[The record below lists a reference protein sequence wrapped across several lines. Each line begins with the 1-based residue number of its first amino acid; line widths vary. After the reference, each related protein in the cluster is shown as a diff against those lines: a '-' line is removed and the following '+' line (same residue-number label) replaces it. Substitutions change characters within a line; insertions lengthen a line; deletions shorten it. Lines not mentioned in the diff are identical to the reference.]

1 VTELQYEDAS
11 NGEGT
16 MTRSRPFTTVA
27 AIIFGLM
34 ALAHIYR
41 LFTQFQIIAGSH
53 PIPMWLSYVAIVVTG
68 LLSWGLFRESRS

>member
-1 VTELQYEDAS
+1 
-11 NGEGT
+11 

-34 ALAHIYR
+34 ALLHLYR
-41 LFTQFQIIAGSH
+41 LFTHFQIIAGSH
-53 PIPMWLSYVAIVVTG
+53 PIPLWASYVAIVVAG